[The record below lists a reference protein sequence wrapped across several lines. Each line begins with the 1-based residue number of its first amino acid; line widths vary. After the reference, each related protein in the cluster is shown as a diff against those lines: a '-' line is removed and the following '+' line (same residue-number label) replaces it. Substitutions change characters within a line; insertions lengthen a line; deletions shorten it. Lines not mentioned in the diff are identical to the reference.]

1 MRVCELS
8 NHNSSVYGAENTQGV
23 ECLGAWCCDTVNM
36 RWYWN
41 AIDNSDAKDFD
52 SLRQL
57 EFCYS
62 ASIQRISF
70 RLLSENDISWLF
82 AILSVKL
89 FACAQWAMLA
99 NSAWRVLTLIT
110 GISNKCHQHNYTD
123 GCHWSLGVVRSVY
136 NIWCWACGWTLY
148 YAGWYG
154 FRYLRFLW
162 SLNCCYYW
170 TTVVILI
177 KFVEYV
183 AWILFCKDRKFVEK
197 ICYNSRDIE
206 FS

>member
-1 MRVCELS
+1 MPLITATPRILTACASLS
-8 NHNSSVYGAENTQGV
+8 S
-23 ECLGAWCCDTVNM
+23 
-36 RWYWN
+36 
-41 AIDNSDAKDFD
+41 AIQ
-52 SLRQL
+52 RG
-57 EFCYS
+57 
-62 ASIQRISF
+62 IQRISF

-183 AWILFCKDRKFVEK
+183 AWILFCKDRKFVKK